1 MGIQDETDNDE
12 MIYSRYESWR
22 NLLWDSAAIESD
34 LSDARYMFR
43 VKWVD
48 MDAAKAM
55 FPNRE
60 AQLEA
65 AAQES
70 NRYAS
75 ISSTDANGDIPKR
88 FNIIFMTCFVLI
100 KT

>member
-1 MGIQDETDNDE
+1 MSGLIFLPIRVVGIQDETDNDE

-48 MDAAKAM
+48 MDAEIVIDG
-55 FPNRE
+55 R
-60 AQLEA
+60 
-65 AAQES
+65 
-70 NRYAS
+70 
-75 ISSTDANGDIPKR
+75 KR
-88 FNIIFMTCFVLI
+88 TIEVTE
-100 KT
+100 